1 MEQQTDNPITESIDY
16 LVECGW
22 TKDQAINLLKAI
34 HSHITD
40 EHLWEI
46 APRWIEHCGECKKY
60 VDGLL
65 GTVAT
70 GLVNVTE
77 NENGWLFSLNEKGMK
92 VGKQMFEDE

>member
-16 LVECGW
+16 LVDCGW
-22 TKDQAINLLKAI
+22 TKYQATNLLKAI
-34 HSHITD
+34 HSHVTG

-46 APRWIEHCGECKKY
+46 TPRWIEHCGECKKY